1 MLLFIENI
9 IWVIN
14 PIINFKQIQ
23 LKKIRQLKH
32 NPAWVFVHSNRL
44 TILQIGGA
52 HQQSIFNQK
61 NRYQWNK
68 N

>member
-1 MLLFIENI
+1 MLLFIEYI

-32 NPAWVFVHSNRL
+32 NPAWVFNSSLRH
-44 TILQIGGA
+44 TILQLGGA
-52 HQQSIFNQK
+52 QQQSIFNQK
-61 NRYQWNK
+61 NRYQ
-68 N
+68 

>member
-32 NPAWVFVHSNRL
+32 NPAWVFVPSNRL
-44 TILQIGGA
+44 TILQIGGS
-52 HQQSIFNQK
+52 HQHSIFNQK
-61 NRYQWNK
+61 NRYQ
-68 N
+68 